1 MHIDKKDRKTVVIN
15 AIIIKNKGII
25 KQTNKQI
32 LRIIIHIIH
41 NIYQSSA

>member
-25 KQTNKQI
+25 MQTNKQA
-32 LRIIIHIIH
+32 
-41 NIYQSSA
+41 NTKNNYPYYT

>member
-25 KQTNKQI
+25 KQANK
-32 LRIIIHIIH
+32 
-41 NIYQSSA
+41 